1 MKIQIKKITGKED
14 LKSWVSWLNDKRSSI
29 YTNRKFKKHTIKSQ
43 RKFIEIKKKSPY
55 SFLYK
60 IIYNNRFVGLIELD
74 QVDLNHMH
82 CDIGF
87 MINPK
92 FEGKGITTHAL
103 NLICKIAK
111 KKKFRILYGRCYSK
125 NIGSIS
131 YNVMFDRIELG
142 TYLIAAALAG
152 KKITFLNVQPNVI
165 KTEINVKAKK
175 D

>member
-14 LKSWVSWLNDKRSSI
+14 LKTWVSWLNDKKTSI
-29 YTNRKFKKHTIKSQ
+29 YTNRRFKKHTLKSQ
-43 RKFIEIKKKSPY
+43 REFIKIKKKSPY

-60 IIYNNRFVGLIELD
+60 IIYNNSFVGLIELD

-92 FEGKGITTHAL
+92 YQGKGITTHAL

-125 NIGSIS
+125 NIASV
-131 YNVMFDRIELG
+131 NVFKKNNF
-142 TYLIAAALAG
+142 
-152 KKITFLNVQPNVI
+152 KKIATFKKYYKSLS
-165 KTEINVKAKK
+165 INKK
-175 D
+175 IDYDDMIVFQKYPI

>member
-43 RKFIEIKKKSPY
+43 KKFIEIKKKSPY

-125 NIGSIS
+125 NIGSI
-131 YNVMFDRIELG
+131 NVFKKNNF
-142 TYLIAAALAG
+142 
-152 KKITFLNVQPNVI
+152 KKIATVKKYF
-165 KTEINVKAKK
+165 KMSAINKK
-175 D
+175 IDYDDMVVFQKYSI

>member
-14 LKSWVSWLNDKRSSI
+14 LKTWVSWLNNKKSSI
-29 YTNRKFKKHTIKSQ
+29 YTNRRFKKHTIKSQ
-43 RKFIEIKKKSPY
+43 RKFINIKKKSPY

-87 MINPK
+87 MISPK
-92 FEGKGITTHAL
+92 YQGRGITSHAL

-125 NIGSIS
+125 NIGSI
-131 YNVMFDRIELG
+131 NVFKKNNF
-142 TYLIAAALAG
+142 
-152 KKITFLNVQPNVI
+152 KKIATFKEYYKL
-165 KTEINVKAKK
+165 TTINKK
-175 D
+175 IVCDDMIVFQKYPI